1 MIAQIAQA
9 SHAKPW
15 KGPDR
20 AHRRLRPHHPRW
32 RQRQRRRC
40 KDGFCP
46 CLSRQRHG
54 AGILAGEETICPLA
68 RARMT
73 AEANW
78 PQIFGDAKMTTAMLD
93 RLTHHCDIVETGNTS
108 WRFKNRS

>member
-32 RQRQRRRC
+32 RQRQRVVSETDRKVLHASVHEAPTAPRHRFARERMKRVVDC
-40 KDGFCP
+40 LFTRQNPGAMS
-46 CLSRQRHG
+46 LSRQ
-54 AGILAGEETICPLA
+54 A
-68 RARMT
+68 RAK
-73 AEANW
+73 
-78 PQIFGDAKMTTAMLD
+78 PIFASAWL
-93 RLTHHCDIVETGNTS
+93 R
-108 WRFKNRS
+108 RS